1 MGIFITEINIVIIFL
16 SVNNTYD
23 FSFLLRFLYISI
35 PFRTIDV
42 EIDNMVKIVTG
53 LITAI
58 PTDTGV
64 SIFDVAIKVSLS
76 ILLNITQFNLLG
88 YFRLFWVKLIII
100 SIS

>member
-16 SVNNTYD
+16 SVNKSYY

-42 EIDNMVKIVTG
+42 EIDNMVKYVTG

-64 SIFDVAIKVSLS
+64 SIFDAAIKVSLS
-76 ILLNITQFNLLG
+76 ILLNILYLLLNKC
-88 YFRLFWVKLIII
+88 FMCF
-100 SIS
+100 

>member
-16 SVNNTYD
+16 SVNKSYY

-42 EIDNMVKIVTG
+42 EIDNMVKYVTG

-64 SIFDVAIKVSLS
+64 SIFDAAIKVSLS
-76 ILLNITQFNLLG
+76 ILLNIIRFN
-88 YFRLFWVKLIII
+88 YDWK
-100 SIS
+100 

>member
-16 SVNNTYD
+16 SVNKNYY

-42 EIDNMVKIVTG
+42 EIDNMVKYVTG

-64 SIFDVAIKVSLS
+64 SIFDAAIKVSLS
-76 ILLNITQFNLLG
+76 ILLNILYLLLNKC
-88 YFRLFWVKLIII
+88 FMCF
-100 SIS
+100 

>member
-1 MGIFITEINIVIIFL
+1 MGFLIIKIIIVIIFL
-16 SVNNTYD
+16 SVNKSYY

-42 EIDNMVKIVTG
+42 EIDNMVKYVTG

-64 SIFDVAIKVSLS
+64 SIFDAAIKVSLS
-76 ILLNITQFNLLG
+76 IDINITYFLTSSQISFLHHYLL
-88 YFRLFWVKLIII
+88 R
-100 SIS
+100 